1 MSMDL
6 SFAEGERHA
15 ASDDHLVHLVEHIL
29 DQLDLVRHL
38 GAAQDGQ
45 EGALGVVQGLNM
57 DKVEN

>member
-1 MSMDL
+1 MCSV
-6 SFAEGERHA
+6 SPECEGHA
-15 ASDDHLVHLVEHIL
+15 PAYDHLVHLVQHVL

-45 EGALGVVQGLNM
+45 EGALGVVKGLER